1 MVNLIFGGF
10 PMRASIFGLSLAAIL
25 ASGTFAA
32 QAADL
37 IVDVAPMEPA
47 AAGIDWSGFYA
58 GGNLGYA
65 WGTIDYHS
73 PDAPVND
80 YQDDAD
86 GFSAGLQAGYNWQFD
101 QIVVGLQSEFAYL
114 AGEGAD
120 GDKIQWLGS
129 TTGRLGLAFDSLLV
143 YGKAGLAYGL
153 SDVSFEWNAVT
164 TDGSEWHVGWTAGA
178 GLEYAIADGVSVFAE
193 YNYTDLGSANYFA
206 NVGPVGPNGVD
217 ISYTSHAIKAGVNFQ
232 F

>member
-1 MVNLIFGGF
+1 
-10 PMRASIFGLSLAAIL
+10 MRASLYGLSLAAIL

-37 IVDVAPMEPA
+37 IVDVAPAEPVA

-65 WGTIDYHS
+65 WGTLSYDS
-73 PDAPVND
+73 PDAPQTNYED
-80 YQDDAD
+80 EAN

-101 QIVVGLQSEFAYL
+101 QIVVGLQSDFAYL
-114 AGEGAD
+114 AGEGDDAD
-120 GDKIQWLGS
+120 KVQWLGS
-129 TTGRLGLAFDSLLV
+129 TTARLGVAVDNLLV

-153 SDVSFEWNAVT
+153 SDLSFVWGNVV
-164 TDGSEWHVGWTAGA
+164 TDGAQWHVGWTAGA
-178 GLEYAIADGVSVFAE
+178 GVEYAIDDSVSVFAE
-193 YNYTDLGSANYFA
+193 YNYTDLGTQNYFA

-217 ISYTSHAIKAGVNFQ
+217 IGYTSHAVKAGVNFK

>member
-1 MVNLIFGGF
+1 MVNLIFRGF

-37 IVDVAPMEPA
+37 IVDVAPVEPA

-65 WGTIDYHS
+65 WGTFDYHS

-114 AGEGAD
+114 AGEGDD

-153 SDVSFEWNAVT
+153 SDVSFDSFGTLYE
-164 TDGSEWHVGWTAGA
+164 DGEWHVGWTAGA
-178 GLEYAIADGVSVFAE
+178 GLEYAIADGVSAFVE
-193 YNYTDLGSANYFA
+193 YNYTDLGAQTYFA
-206 NVGPVGPNGVD
+206 NVPPIGPNGVE
-217 ISYTSHAIKAGVNFQ
+217 IGYTSHAVKAGVNFK